1 MASTIILIIS
11 LALVIY
17 GYIKLLITYILN
29 KNKKYKNKAYEVVIK
44 LLDDESSINLIESK
58 ESSFS
63 KYNIKRK
70 MVKLS
75 ENTYD
80 NDNIFRVS
88 VASMLSGYALS
99 KSKYLQTLSTI
110 FKELKVFSYSA
121 ILCIIISIL
130 TTNMGDAKI
139 SIVLVSL
146 IAVYQYILNLINAE
160 ALDSVDVSKEV
171 NVIMNTFNK
180 VNNIFF
186 ISSLV
191 QIVRLVVI
199 ILNM

>member
-1 MASTIILIIS
+1 MTSTIILIIS

-44 LLDDESSINLIESK
+44 LLDDESSINLIGSK

-88 VASMLSGYALS
+88 VASMLSGCALS

-121 ILCIIISIL
+121 IICIIISIL

>member
-121 ILCIIISIL
+121 IICIIISIL

-139 SIVLVSL
+139 SIVPVSL
-146 IAVYQYILNLINAE
+146 IAVYQYILNLINIE

>member
-1 MASTIILIIS
+1 MANTIILIIS

-29 KNKKYKNKAYEVVIK
+29 RDKKYKNKAYEVVIK

-99 KSKYLQTLSTI
+99 KSKYLKTLSTI

-121 ILCIIISIL
+121 IICIIISIL

-160 ALDSVDVSKEV
+160 ALDSIDVSKEV
-171 NVIMNTFNK
+171 NGIMNTFNK

>member
-29 KNKKYKNKAYEVVIK
+29 KNKKYNNKAYEVVIK

-121 ILCIIISIL
+121 IICIIISIL

-139 SIVLVSL
+139 SIVPVSL
-146 IAVYQYILNLINAE
+146 IAVYQYILNLINIE

>member
-1 MASTIILIIS
+1 MASIIILIIS

-80 NDNIFRVS
+80 NDNIFRIS

-110 FKELKVFSYSA
+110 FKELKVFSCSA
-121 ILCIIISIL
+121 IICIIISIL

-139 SIVLVSL
+139 NIVLISL
-146 IAVYQYILNLINAE
+146 IAVYQYILNLINIE
-160 ALDSVDVSKEV
+160 ALDNVYVSKEV
-171 NVIMNTFNK
+171 NGIMNTFNK

-191 QIVRLVVI
+191 QIARLVVI
-199 ILNM
+199 MLNM

>member
-29 KNKKYKNKAYEVVIK
+29 RNKKYKNKAYEVVIK

-75 ENTYD
+75 ENTYY

-99 KSKYLQTLSTI
+99 KSKYLQTLFTI

-121 ILCIIISIL
+121 IICIIISIL

-146 IAVYQYILNLINAE
+146 IAVYQYILNLINVE
-160 ALDSVDVSKEV
+160 ALDNVDVSKEV
-171 NVIMNTFNK
+171 NGIMNTFNK

>member
-1 MASTIILIIS
+1 MASIIILIIS

-75 ENTYD
+75 ESTYD

-110 FKELKVFSYSA
+110 FKELKVFSCSA
-121 ILCIIISIL
+121 IICIIISIL

-139 SIVLVSL
+139 SIVLISL
-146 IAVYQYILNLINAE
+146 IAVYQYILNLINIE
-160 ALDSVDVSKEV
+160 ALDNVYVSKEV
-171 NVIMNTFNK
+171 NGIMNTFNK

-191 QIVRLVVI
+191 QIARLVVI
-199 ILNM
+199 MLNM

>member
-29 KNKKYKNKAYEVVIK
+29 RNKKYKNKAYEVVIK

-75 ENTYD
+75 ENTY
-80 NDNIFRVS
+80 NNNNIFRVS
-88 VASMLSGYALS
+88 VVSMLSGYALS
-99 KSKYLQTLSTI
+99 KSKYLKILSI
-110 FKELKVFSYSA
+110 VFKELKVFSYSA
-121 ILCIIISIL
+121 IICIIISIL

-160 ALDSVDVSKEV
+160 ALDNVDVSKEV
-171 NVIMNTFNK
+171 NGIMNTFNK

>member
-29 KNKKYKNKAYEVVIK
+29 KNKKYKNKAYEVIIK

-121 ILCIIISIL
+121 IICIIISIL

-160 ALDSVDVSKEV
+160 ALDSADVSKEV

>member
-44 LLDDESSINLIESK
+44 LLDDETSINLIESK

>member
-75 ENTYD
+75 ESTYD

-121 ILCIIISIL
+121 IICIIISIL

-139 SIVLVSL
+139 SIVLISL
-146 IAVYQYILNLINAE
+146 IAVYQYILNLINVKV
-160 ALDSVDVSKEV
+160 LDSVDVSKEV
-171 NVIMNTFNK
+171 NGIMNTFNK

-191 QIVRLVVI
+191 QIIRLVVI
-199 ILNM
+199 MLNM

>member
-63 KYNIKRK
+63 KYNIKGK

-121 ILCIIISIL
+121 IICIIISIL

-171 NVIMNTFNK
+171 NGIMNIFNK

-191 QIVRLVVI
+191 QIIRLVVI
-199 ILNM
+199 MLNM

>member
-121 ILCIIISIL
+121 IICIIISIL

-160 ALDSVDVSKEV
+160 ALDSADVSKEV

>member
-75 ENTYD
+75 ENTYE
-80 NDNIFRVS
+80 NNNIFRVS

-121 ILCIIISIL
+121 IICIIISIL
-130 TTNMGDAKI
+130 TTNMGNAKI
-139 SIVLVSL
+139 SIVLISL
-146 IAVYQYILNLINAE
+146 IAVYQYILNLINIE

-171 NVIMNTFNK
+171 NGIMNTFNK

-199 ILNM
+199 MLNM